1 MSSPSIGIVHK
12 NRMNFH
18 QVELIGMFI
27 EFINRL
33 WRRIF
38 ARWCCK
44 DTSWGDKGVSDVIS
58 AGLSEK
64 PEKSQTPEV
73 LENDKLLLNSLGKV
87 KFK

>member
-1 MSSPSIGIVHK
+1 MECSLNLSIG
-12 NRMNFH
+12 FG
-18 QVELIGMFI
+18 E
-27 EFINRL
+27 EFLRGGVARL
-33 WRRIF
+33 N
-38 ARWCCK
+38 
-44 DTSWGDKGVSDVIS
+44 DTSWGDKGLSDVIS